1 MITSAS
7 KPLSEGAPQMNNNE
21 MLTRQVQAVAE
32 ALTKYFAQINKTDIE
47 TAREFIALNWNTPA
61 VAQMVQ
67 LGFAA
72 SIVAANE

>member
-1 MITSAS
+1 
-7 KPLSEGAPQMNNNE
+7 MNNNE